1 MNFPFFISK
10 RYLFSRKSHSAIN
23 TISLISVVGV
33 AIGTMALVVILS
45 VFNGFDSLIKTL
57 FNSFDPDIKVSL
69 VEGKS
74 FTLDTAKYIQ
84 LKSIVGVK
92 AIAEVVEENAL
103 VKYGEKQIVATIKGV
118 SDNYTEVSGINKKIV
133 EGKFQLH
140 QSSVPFAVVGQGVA
154 YFLSLNLNLGDPLI
168 IFVPKRGQGI
178 SLIPEEMFN
187 KKQITV
193 TGIFSIQQEFDEKYV
208 FLPINYARKLLE
220 YSNQLTSLE
229 IKVMDSNNVD
239 EIQKKVQ
246 TELGSKFSVK
256 NRYQQQELFYKI
268 MKSEKWAIFFI
279 LSFILI
285 VASLNII
292 GSLTM
297 LIIDKKK
304 DIKTLS
310 NLGADWKTIRKI
322 FLFHGW
328 INSFIGAIAGII
340 LGLFICWLQIR
351 FGFVKLEGTG
361 TFVVDTYPVRI
372 VISDLFII
380 LVTVI
385 AIGIITSWIPVRVV
399 SRKYFEN

>member
-74 FTLDTAKYIQ
+74 FTLDTEKYIQ
-84 LKSIVGVK
+84 LNSIPGVE
-92 AIAEVVEENAL
+92 AIAKVVEENAL

-118 SDNYTEVSGINKKIV
+118 SDNYLEVSAINKKIV

-168 IFVPKRGQGI
+168 IFVPRRGQGI

-187 KKQITV
+187 KKEITV

-220 YSNQLTSLE
+220 YTNQITSLE
-229 IKVMDSNNVD
+229 LKVKDSKNVD
-239 EIQKKVQ
+239 EVQEKVQ
-246 TELGSKFSVK
+246 SLLGPKFSVK

-310 NLGADWKTIRKI
+310 NLGADWKTIRKV